1 MEPRHEFVVR
11 TRRLANLFIKASD
24 EWVSLAAELKYR
36 GWDKPAEE
44 GGISPD
50 TFTGI
55 NADITREDLLAFFGL
70 LDGLLTPLTPE
81 QRAIFYRLRA
91 SSQQLS
97 MLPPTPAPIF

>member
-11 TRRLANLFIKASD
+11 ARRLANLFIKASD

-50 TFTGI
+50 TFSGA
-55 NADITREDLLAFFGL
+55 NADITREDLLALFAL

-81 QRAIFYRLRA
+81 QRAVFYKMRA

-97 MLPPTPAPIF
+97 TMPVTPTPIF